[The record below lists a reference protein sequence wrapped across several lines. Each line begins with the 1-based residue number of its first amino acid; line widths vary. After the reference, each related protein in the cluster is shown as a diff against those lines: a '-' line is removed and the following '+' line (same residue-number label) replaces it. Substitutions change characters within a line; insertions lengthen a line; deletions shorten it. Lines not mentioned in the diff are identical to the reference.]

1 MSHIAKVQI
10 IVKDLEAL
18 AAAATALGCELV
30 TGQKTHRY
38 YANAQGKCE
47 HAIRVTGSKEA
58 YEIGV
63 VRGADGNWE
72 LQADFYQ
79 GGRGLAEKVGADAV
93 KLRQEYAAQVAEK
106 QARRMGKRVQRS
118 LREDGAIVLRAY

>member
-1 MSHIAKVQI
+1 MSHV
-10 IVKDLEAL
+10 VKLAVMVRDLDAL

-47 HAIRVTGSKEA
+47 HAIRVVGNESA

-63 VRGADGNWE
+63 VRGTDGNWE
-72 LQADFYQ
+72 LQADFWQ
-79 GGRGLAEKVGADAV
+79 GGRGLAEKVGTGAV

-106 QARRMGKRVQRS
+106 QARRMGKRVHRS
-118 LREDGAIVLRAY
+118 VREDGSIVLRVF

>member
-47 HAIRVTGSKEA
+47 HAIRVTGSKDA

-72 LQADFYQ
+72 LQADFWQ
-79 GGRGLAEKVGADAV
+79 GGRGLAEKVGTDAV

-118 LREDGAIVLRAY
+118 MREDGAIVLRAY